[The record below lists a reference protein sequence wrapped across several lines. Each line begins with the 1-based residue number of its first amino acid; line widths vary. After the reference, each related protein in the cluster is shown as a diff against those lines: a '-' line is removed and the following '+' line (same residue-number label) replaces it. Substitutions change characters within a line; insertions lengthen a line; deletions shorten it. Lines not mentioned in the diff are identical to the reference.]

1 MKLVFAYVCC
11 LCFFPLWGALA
22 AENGAGLALV
32 GSGHHDLG
40 VFKDSE
46 APQTAFL
53 LCNGG
58 KESLRITDIR
68 KTCGCASAVADRDV
82 IGPGGTGTVRVVVE
96 PYTLEGAFTKSVF
109 VLTDAP
115 GAAPLS
121 VTFSGTCVPLF
132 SVRPSKTVD
141 TGRLPFGAKWE
152 GTFEVDASEPVV
164 LGDPAVTSACPGTVS
179 IERMA
184 SPDGRPRWRI
194 PVTVSPSGHGAF
206 RYQAVFPVLSPNN
219 RPPLV
224 LEVAGRAGA
233 SLFAVPSVLEVPPVD
248 EPAVRTV
255 RLRLSGVRGRRLEP
269 SELCV
274 EPEVDGVE
282 IQATPEPGGGLAVR
296 VTVSPGLSR
305 RLAGDGPV
313 KMVFGVSGAGTAE
326 MLIRLSPQN
335 TQKGAEK

>member
-1 MKLVFAYVCC
+1 MKRGFAYMCC

-22 AENGAGLALV
+22 AENGTGLALV

-58 KESLRITDIR
+58 EETLRITDIR

-82 IGPGGTGTVRVVVE
+82 IEPGGTGTVRVVVE

-109 VLTDAP
+109 ILTDAP

-121 VTFSGTCVPLF
+121 LTFSGTCVPLF

-152 GTFEVDASEPVV
+152 GTFEVEASESIA
-164 LGDPAVTSACPGTVS
+164 LGEPAVTSACPGTVS
-179 IERMA
+179 VERVAA

-194 PVTVSPSGHGAF
+194 PVTVSPPGHGAF
-206 RYQAVFPVLSPNN
+206 RYQAVFPVLSPSN

-255 RLRLSGVRGRRLEP
+255 RLRLSGMRGRKLEP
-269 SELCV
+269 QELRV
-274 EPEVDGVE
+274 EPEIDGVE
-282 IQATPEPGGGLAVR
+282 IQATPESGGGLTVR
-296 VTVSPGLSR
+296 VTVSSGLSR

-313 KMVFGVSGAGTAE
+313 KMVFGVPGAGTAE
-326 MLIRLSPQN
+326 LTLRGLASS
-335 TQKGAEK
+335 E